1 VEEEGTFNMAIKVSL
16 DELVETGAHFGHQS
30 RRWNP
35 KMKPFLY
42 GIKDGVHVFDLTK
55 TREKLAEALD
65 LLEKASKEKKKIL
78 FLGTKKQARE
88 KIKEVAKEAGCFY
101 VNERWL
107 GGTFT
112 NFDQMKKSTMKLAD
126 MKSKMESGEYKNFTK
141 KERLLIEREI
151 ARLERFFGG
160 IADISEVPEVLV
172 VVDTKRE
179 MGAIKEAIIKGVD
192 TVAIVDSNCD
202 PTIVDYPIPMN
213 DDATKA
219 IAYVLELMR
228 DAILEGK
235 KGKRSTSLSSS
246 TSKKNSKDIKSK
258 EEEKNDK

>member
-1 VEEEGTFNMAIKVSL
+1 MAIKVSL
-16 DELVETGAHFGHQS
+16 DELVKTGAHFGHQS

-55 TREKLAEALD
+55 TSKKLVEALD
-65 LLEKASKEKKKIL
+65 FLKKASKDGKKIL
-78 FLGTKKQARE
+78 FLGTKKQAKE
-88 KIKEVAKEAGCFY
+88 KVEQIAKEAGCLY

-112 NFDQMKKSTMKLAD
+112 NFDQIKKSTQKLAD
-126 MKSKMESGEYKNFTK
+126 MKKKMEAGEYKNFTK
-141 KERLLIEREI
+141 KERLLLEREI
-151 ARLERFFGG
+151 TRLERFFGG
-160 IADISEVPEVLV
+160 IADITDVPEVLV
-172 VVDTKRE
+172 VIDTRRE
-179 MGAIKEAIIKGVD
+179 IGAIKEAIIKGID

-202 PTIVDYPIPMN
+202 PTVVDYPIPMN

-228 DAILEGK
+228 DTILEGK
-235 KGKRSTSLSSS
+235 KGKSSS
-246 TSKKNSKDIKSK
+246 TSLGKSSEKKGSQEAKN
-258 EEEKNDK
+258 EEGDK

>member
-1 VEEEGTFNMAIKVSL
+1 MAVKVSL
-16 DELVETGAHFGHQS
+16 DELVRAGAHFGHQS

-42 GIKDGVHVFDLTK
+42 GIKDGVHVFDLAKTK
-55 TREKLAEALD
+55 EKLTEAL
-65 LLEKASKEKKKIL
+65 EFIRTSSKEGKSIL
-78 FLGTKKQARE
+78 ILGTKKQAKE
-88 KIKEVAKEAGCFY
+88 KVAEVAKEAGCLY

-112 NFDQMKKSTMKLAD
+112 NFDQIRKSTTKLAD
-126 MKSKMESGEYKNFTK
+126 MKKKMAEGEYKSFTK
-141 KERLLIEREI
+141 KERLLLEREI

-160 IADISEVPEVLV
+160 IADISDVPDVLV
-172 VVDTKRE
+172 VIDTRRE
-179 MGAIKEAIIKGVD
+179 IGAIKEAVIAGVD

-219 IAYVLELMR
+219 IAYVLELVR
-228 DAILEGK
+228 DAILDGK
-235 KGKRSTSLSSS
+235 KGKKV
-246 TSKKNSKDIKSK
+246 KKKVDSK
-258 EEEKNDK
+258 EKTTKK